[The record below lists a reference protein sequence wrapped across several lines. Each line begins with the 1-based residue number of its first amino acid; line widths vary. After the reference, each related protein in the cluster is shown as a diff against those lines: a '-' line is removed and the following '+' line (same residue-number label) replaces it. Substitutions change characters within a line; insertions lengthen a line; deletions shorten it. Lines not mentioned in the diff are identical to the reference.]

1 VGVALKLPWGDKL
14 RGPLMLLLKLAV
26 FACALVIVAALSTY
40 YTVRRSISGRD
51 VLVPDLTEMSVEEAT
66 RVLQERGLLLEEAAE
81 RNDPRIEAG
90 RVLAQD
96 PPAGTDIKLQRK
108 VKVVVS
114 LGDKVTPIPELR
126 GGAARKAQI
135 TLQQQGLKV
144 GDQVYVYSDT
154 VGENLVIGQDPLP
167 GPAGVREGK
176 VSLLV
181 SRGTRPQAYVMPNFI
196 GRRESEARTL
206 LARAGL
212 KSGPARHDASLPG
225 APGTIVAQDP
235 DAGFPV
241 QSGDLVILTVAQ

>member
-1 VGVALKLPWGDKL
+1 MKLPGRDRL
-14 RGPLMLLLKLAV
+14 RGPLKLLLKLAAL
-26 FACALVIVAALSTY
+26 ACALVIVAALSTY

-51 VLVPDLTEMSVEEAT
+51 VQVPDLTRMTLAEAT
-66 RVLQERGLLLEEAAE
+66 QALQERGLLLEEAAE
-81 RNDPRIEAG
+81 RNDPGIEAG

-114 LGDKVTPIPELR
+114 LGDKVTPIPDLQ

-135 TLQQQGLKV
+135 TLQQQGLRL
-144 GDQVYVYSDT
+144 GEEVYAYSDS

-167 GPAGVREGK
+167 GLSGVREGK

-181 SRGTRPQAYVMPNFI
+181 SRGSRPQAYVMPNFI
-196 GRRESEARTL
+196 GRRESEARNL

-212 KSGPARHDASLPG
+212 KTGPARRDPSLPG
-225 APGTIVAQDP
+225 VPGTIVAQDP
-235 DAGFPV
+235 EAGFPV
-241 QSGDLVILTVAQ
+241 RAGDLVILTVAQ